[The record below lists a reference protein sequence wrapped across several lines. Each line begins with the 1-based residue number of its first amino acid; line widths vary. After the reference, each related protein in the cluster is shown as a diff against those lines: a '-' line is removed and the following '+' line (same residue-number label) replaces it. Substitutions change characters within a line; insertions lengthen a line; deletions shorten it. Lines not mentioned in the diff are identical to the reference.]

1 MSQDDQLKQGVGLLP
16 VISLGLGTA
25 IGVSIFSVIAPATA
39 LAGPAMLLSVVLAA
53 VPMFIIAVT
62 YAFMGSA
69 LPASGASYEWPRR
82 FVSEKLAFLIV
93 WLRIAGNV
101 GAMFILALV
110 LVRYLSFI
118 VPLPTKLTMAGLFV
132 LVFGLNIL
140 GVSIAATVQTTLMVV
155 LVGFFAIFVGFGGTG
170 VEPQAFTPF
179 LGGGWGGVFAAIPL
193 LVGLFFGIEAATEVG
208 GEVRNSRRNI
218 PLGIALAISTAV
230 VVYLLVGGVTLGLLG
245 VERLATSETP
255 ILDAMAELVGRD
267 LAQPIVALAAV
278 AAIGT
283 SLNALAMGFSRSLYA
298 MGQSGALPAALGR
311 VHPRFGTPYVAL
323 ATMFVACI
331 LGLFMPTSLAPLF
344 LAVNIPTLLK
354 FCTTCLSSMVVVRTR
369 PDLYEGAG
377 FKLGKTA
384 TQIWAVLGMV
394 MALLVTALGVSTDWR
409 PYLALGLWGL
419 VGVGVYL
426 LRPLWTKEASHDA
439 V

>member
-1 MSQDDQLKQGVGLLP
+1 MR
-16 VISLGLGTA
+16 
-25 IGVSIFSVIAPATA
+25 PAA
-39 LAGPAMLLSVVLAA
+39 RD
-53 VPMFIIAVT
+53 
-62 YAFMGSA
+62 
-69 LPASGASYEWPRR
+69 SYEHPVHQKIRSDCSRR
-82 FVSEKLAFLIV
+82 
-93 WLRIAGNV
+93 
-101 GAMFILALV
+101 
-110 LVRYLSFI
+110 
-118 VPLPTKLTMAGLFV
+118 
-132 LVFGLNIL
+132 
-140 GVSIAATVQTTLMVV
+140 
-155 LVGFFAIFVGFGGTG
+155 FGGTG
-170 VEPQAFTPF
+170 VQPDAFSPF
-179 LGGGWGGVFAAIPL
+179 LGGGWSGVFAAIPL

-245 VERLATSETP
+245 VERLAASETP

-298 MGQSGALPAALGR
+298 MGQSGALPSALGR

-354 FCTTCLSSMVVVRTR
+354 FCTTCLSSIVVVRTR
-369 PDLYEGAG
+369 PELYESAG
-377 FKLGKTA
+377 FKLGKAA

-409 PYLALGLWGL
+409 PYLALSLWGV

-426 LRPLWTKEASHDA
+426 MRPLWTKETSHDA